1 LWFSFK
7 LTGIYYGNMEKF
19 VPVLLKSVVPVLF
32 SVFLIFSG
40 HAQAA
45 KAPGFSLAG
54 DKAQISLKK
63 YRGKVVYLDFWA
75 SWCIPCRKSFPWMN
89 KMQEKYKSKGL
100 VVIGINL
107 DESKADAKNFL
118 KQVPGNF
125 TMAYDPDGVTPGKY
139 KVEVMPTSYLI
150 DRRGNLVH
158 IHRGFKK
165 SKADKMEAE
174 IQSLLNKK

>member
-1 LWFSFK
+1 MS
-7 LTGIYYGNMEKF
+7 
-19 VPVLLKSVVPVLF
+19 VLSKSVVTALF
-32 SVFLIFSG
+32 SVFLIYSG
-40 HAQAA
+40 HANAA
-45 KAPGFSLAG
+45 KAPVFSLKG
-54 DKAQISLKK
+54 DRGQISLQK

-75 SWCIPCRKSFPWMN
+75 SWCVPCRKSFPWMN

-150 DRRGNLVH
+150 DRRGNLVYT
-158 IHRGFKK
+158 HRGFKK

-174 IQSLLNKK
+174 IQALLNKK